1 MWILFLYLLK
11 VSTFK
16 SMKQINILVVDDES
30 GIRRL
35 IKDFLKRENINVI
48 EAVDGQDAMLKFYE
62 HENNLSLIVLDVMMP
77 YLDGFEVLKKIRET
91 SNIPVIMLTAKIEEE
106 SQIQGF
112 DLGADDYVL
121 KPFSPMVLVSRIKN
135 KLKDQIK
142 NETIIGNLK
151 IDYDKRKIFVND
163 KEEYC
168 TPKEYELIDYLVTNI
183 DKAISRDELLEKIWG
198 EKNEDSRT
206 VDTHIKQI
214 RAKLTDANIDIQTV
228 RGFGYMLV
236 KKNE

>member
-1 MWILFLYLLK
+1 M
-11 VSTFK
+11 
-16 SMKQINILVVDDES
+16 
-30 GIRRL
+30 
-35 IKDFLKRENINVI
+35 
-48 EAVDGQDAMLKFYE
+48 
-62 HENNLSLIVLDVMMP
+62 ENNLIECLKNGWSADAGSLIV
-77 YLDGFEVLKKIRET
+77 
-91 SNIPVIMLTAKIEEE
+91 
-106 SQIQGF
+106 F
-112 DLGADDYVL
+112 D
-121 KPFSPMVLVSRIKN
+121 SH
-135 KLKDQIK
+135 
-142 NETIIGNLK
+142 
-151 IDYDKRKIFVND
+151 D